1 MRFVERDLV
10 APPKWFA
17 MDEARNNRFMLVDY
31 FGMDEKSLS
40 QTRSFE
46 PVEFSQSRDPKR
58 REVAERLHALF
69 DGRCAFC
76 ETELSKDL
84 SVHRFRPP
92 SSATPVSDTSSA
104 HLYYAWLAE
113 AWQNL
118 YPICEGCQPENPF
131 HFPVTS
137 NRRVVLPDH
146 TILAAFAERD
156 DGRWPG
162 FPLDE
167 NPVLV
172 DPCYDRKLWRH
183 FRLFPSGGL
192 DGRDRRG
199 RETIKHF
206 DLNRGSLLS
215 GRAKAFE
222 FGVERIKEF
231 LTTAG
236 DIDPAHLLD
245 PGQWAHFGTWR
256 IALRELLGTALGRA
270 RPSDNLQ
277 RELNKLQKLSDSKDR
292 FDDAIAQLSEAQ
304 FQWYIED
311 GVPHEEQRRPVGAGW
326 SRTHDLPSRVEIR
339 NYKSLEKVAVTL
351 PDPPKDKPRAAPSLL
366 ILGENAAGKS
376 TILEAI
382 ALALMAPATRWAL
395 RGLDADRLILD
406 PRYLGS
412 TNDPLDVAQVLVTY
426 GDTGRKALTIRR
438 GQQNAS
444 ASFQDTGTKCVLPVF
459 AYGAFRQYL
468 TSERRPVRH
477 RHVRSLFEPD
487 ELLSNPE
494 KWLVRLNNNDFEM
507 VARALRDVFSI
518 EGGFDVLERDENEV
532 YIVGAIGAQSAA
544 TKTRTPLSLVSSGF
558 RSVLAMLC
566 DVMHG
571 LMNKKINPTF
581 QTMDTAR
588 GLVLIDEIEAHLH
601 PRWKVS
607 IMSGL
612 RSALPGVCFIA
623 TSHDP
628 LCLRGMGKG
637 EVLVLERVHEVSEQ
651 GLPVHTQTLV
661 NLPDNKDWTIQQ
673 LLTADFFQ
681 LPSTESDAA
690 RKAQAEVED
699 KLARGVRPE
708 EDEAVRAYLSE
719 MSAALPIGDTEV
731 HRLVQEA
738 IAEFLA
744 RRRQVT
750 QTRLRALRDQTKQ
763 RILVAL
769 EGV

>member
-1 MRFVERDLV
+1 MRFVERDRV

-17 MDEARNNRFMLVDY
+17 MEEARNNRFMLVDY

-46 PVEFSQSRDPKR
+46 PVEFSDTSDPDR
-58 REVAERLHALF
+58 REVALTLAELF

-76 ETELSKDL
+76 ESDL
-84 SVHRFRPP
+84 RDNPYVIRFRPI
-92 SSATPVSDTSSA
+92 SSATPVTDTSTA

-118 YPICEGCQPENPF
+118 YPICADCRPGDPF

-137 NRRVVLPDH
+137 NRRAPLPQHED
-146 TILAAFAERD
+146 LVAFAERD
-156 DGRWPG
+156 DGRWPS

-183 FRLFPSGGL
+183 FRLFPHGLL

-199 RETIKHF
+199 RETIEHF
-206 DLNRGSLLS
+206 DLNRADLQAA
-215 GRAKAFE
+215 REATFE
-222 FGVERIKEF
+222 WGTERVKEY
-231 LTTAG
+231 LTNANDTA
-236 DIDPAHLLD
+236 PTALLD
-245 PGQWAHFGTWR
+245 PGRLPHFGGWR
-256 IALRELLGTALGRA
+256 IALRELLGNALGRA
-270 RPSDNLQ
+270 RPSDNLG
-277 RELNKLQKLSDSKDR
+277 RELNRLKDLPDAMDR
-292 FDDAIAQLSEAQ
+292 FNDAIGQLSAAEHQWYVDDAIN
-304 FQWYIED
+304 
-311 GVPHEEQRRPVGAGW
+311 PEEQLRAGMGIRD
-326 SRTHDLPSRVEIR
+326 RTYDLPSKVEIH
-339 NYKSLEKVAVTL
+339 NYKSLEKIEVSL

-376 TILEAI
+376 TILEAM
-382 ALALMAPATRWAL
+382 ALALMDPGTRRAL
-395 RGLDADRLILD
+395 RGLDPNKMVLD
-406 PRYLGS
+406 PKYLGGDA
-412 TNDPLDVAQVLVTY
+412 DPLELAQVLVSY
-426 GDTGRKALTIRR
+426 GDTDDKTLTIRR
-438 GQQNAS
+438 AQDNAL
-444 ASFQDTGTKCVLPVF
+444 AGFQDDGIKNALPVF

-468 TSERRPVRH
+468 TSERRHVRH

-494 KWLVRLNNNDFEM
+494 KWLVRLSNDDFEM

-518 EGGFDVLERDENEV
+518 EGGFDVLERDEKEV
-532 YIVGAIGAQSAA
+532 YIVGAIGSQPDGP
-544 TKTRTPLSLVSSGF
+544 KTRTPLSLVSSGF

-571 LMNKKINPTF
+571 LMNKKINPSF
-581 QTMDTAR
+581 QTLDTAR

-628 LCLRGMGKG
+628 LCLRGMGKD
-637 EVLVLERVHEVSEQ
+637 EVLVLERVREVSEQ

-681 LPSTESDAA
+681 LQSTESGEA

-708 EDEAVRAYLSE
+708 DDQAVRDYLSE

-731 HRLVQEA
+731 HRLVQQA

-744 RRRQVT
+744 RRRTAT
-750 QTRLRALRDQTKQ
+750 QNRLRDLRDETKK
-763 RILVAL
+763 RILAAL

>member
-1 MRFVERDLV
+1 MRFVERDRV
-10 APPKWFA
+10 APPKWFDSEDA
-17 MDEARNNRFMLVDY
+17 HHNRRMLLDY

-46 PVEFSQSRDPKR
+46 PVEFSYATTD
-58 REVAERLHALF
+58 EVMEVLYSLF
-69 DGRCAFC
+69 TGRCAFC
-76 ETELSKDL
+76 ESELSKGM

-92 SSATPVSDTSSA
+92 SSATPVSDTSKA

-118 YPICEGCQPENPF
+118 YPICDDCRPENPF
-131 HFPVTS
+131 YFPVTS
-137 NRRVVLPDH
+137 NRRAPLPR
-146 TILAAFAERD
+146 RD
-156 DGRWPG
+156 ELGDFSQRYDGRWPS

-183 FRLFPSGGL
+183 FRLFPQGLL

-199 RETIKHF
+199 RETIEHF
-206 DLNRGSLLS
+206 DLNRSDLQAAREATFQWGIERAKEYLMNANATAPTALLDS
-215 GRAKAFE
+215 GR
-222 FGVERIKEF
+222 V
-231 LTTAG
+231 
-236 DIDPAHLLD
+236 P
-245 PGQWAHFGTWR
+245 HFGSWR
-256 IALRELLGTALGRA
+256 IALRELLGNALGRA
-270 RPSDNLQ
+270 RPSDNLE
-277 RELNKLQKLSDSKDR
+277 REMNRLKDLPDAMDR
-292 FDDAIAQLSEAQ
+292 FDDAIAQLAAAEK
-304 FQWYIED
+304 QWYVDDAIN
-311 GVPHEEQRRPVGAGW
+311 PEEQTRAGMGVRD
-326 SRTHDLPSRVEIR
+326 RTYGLPSKVEIR
-339 NYKSLEKVAVTL
+339 NYKSLEKIEVSL
-351 PDPPKDKPRAAPSLL
+351 PDPPKNKPRTAPSLL

-382 ALALMAPATRWAL
+382 ALALMEPGTRRAL
-395 RGLDADRLILD
+395 RGLDPNKMVLD
-406 PRYLGS
+406 PKYLGGDA
-412 TNDPLDVAQVLVTY
+412 DPLDLAQVLVSY
-426 GDTGRKALTIRR
+426 GDTDDKTLTIRR
-438 GQQNAS
+438 AQDNAL
-444 ASFQDTGTKCVLPVF
+444 AGFQDDGIKNALPVF

-468 TSERRPVRH
+468 TSERRHVRH

-494 KWLVRLNNNDFEM
+494 KWLVRLNNDDFEM

-518 EGGFDVLERDENEV
+518 EGGFDVLERNDSEV
-532 YIVGAIGAQSAA
+532 YIVGAIGAQPDGR
-544 TKTRTPLSLVSSGF
+544 KTRTPLSLVSSGF

-571 LMNKKINPTF
+571 LMNKKINPSF
-581 QTMDTAR
+581 QTLDTAR
-588 GLVLIDEIEAHLH
+588 GLVLIDEVEAHLH

-628 LCLRGMGKG
+628 LCLRGMGKD
-637 EVLVLERVHEVSEQ
+637 EVLVLERIKEESEQ

-681 LPSTESDAA
+681 LQSTEGSEA
-690 RKAQAEVED
+690 RKQQAKVED

-708 EDEAVRAYLSE
+708 DDEAVRAYLSE

-738 IAEFLA
+738 IAEFLE
-744 RRRQVT
+744 RRAKVT
-750 QTRLRALRDQTKQ
+750 QNKLRELRAETKQ
-763 RILVAL
+763 RILAAL